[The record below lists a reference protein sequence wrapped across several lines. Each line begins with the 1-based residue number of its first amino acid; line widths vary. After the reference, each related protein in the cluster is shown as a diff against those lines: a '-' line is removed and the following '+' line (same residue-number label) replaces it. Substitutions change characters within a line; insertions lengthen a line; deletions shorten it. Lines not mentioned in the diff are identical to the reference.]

1 MVFIDHRDE
10 ELEGG
15 RMTVSEPQ
23 TVTGQSLDDTRA
35 EAERLAA
42 LDTSLAPTRRSA
54 FAGLWFVRPIVKT
67 IVNFIVFVLVAFFL
81 VKLIPG
87 DPVVAATGGRLSGK
101 ALQAARASY
110 GLTGPW
116 WQQLGTYLDQLIHFD
131 LGTSIASGRPV
142 SQDFATRIPATLEFV
157 FFGLFFAC
165 VFALVVSY
173 FIVTHR
179 SNGFAKALASYARSA
194 GALPEYVI
202 GIAALF
208 FFFAELHWAP
218 APSGR
223 LDPILIAPPQ
233 VTGFPMLDSL
243 LAGNTAD
250 LQSYAAHLV
259 LPVIVMVLADSPLL
273 IKMLILS
280 LDEAIDDPA
289 TKFRVASGASRR
301 TVLVS
306 IYRRALP
313 SAVATLG
320 MLFGLLLGGAV
331 VLESLFSLGG
341 LGQYAVDAVNSS
353 DVFALRSFLV
363 VVAGMC
369 LVIYLIT
376 DILTMLLDSRRRSGV
391 AGKDA

>member
-1 MVFIDHRDE
+1 
-10 ELEGG
+10 
-15 RMTVSEPQ
+15 MTVIESGAL
-23 TVTGQSLDDTRA
+23 TDVRA

-42 LDTSLAPTRRSA
+42 LDTSLTPVRRSIRDR
-54 FAGLWFVRPIVKT
+54 LWFVRPIVQT
-67 IVNFIVFVLVAFFL
+67 VVNFLVFVLVAFFL

-87 DPVVAATGGRLSGK
+87 DPVVAATGGRLSGH
-101 ALQAARASY
+101 ALEEARASY

-116 WQQLGTYLDQLIHFD
+116 WQQLGTYLAQLAHFD

-142 SQDFATRIPATLEFV
+142 AEDLATRIPATLEFV
-157 FFGLFFAC
+157 VCGLVLAC
-165 VFALVVSY
+165 AFALVLSY

-179 SNGFAKALASYARSA
+179 SSRLAAVLSSYARSA

-202 GIAALF
+202 GIGLLF
-208 FFFAELHWAP
+208 FFYAELHLAP

-223 LDPILIAPPQ
+223 LDPILMAPPH
-233 VTGFPMLDSL
+233 VTGFPMLDSII
-243 LAGNTAD
+243 AGNTAD
-250 LQSYAAHLV
+250 LASYASHLV
-259 LPVIVMVLADSPLL
+259 LPVIVLVLADSPIL
-273 IKMLILS
+273 IKQLILG

-289 TKFRVASGASRR
+289 TKFRIASGASRR
-301 TVLVS
+301 TVLAS

-320 MLFGLLLGGAV
+320 MLFGFLLGGAV

-341 LGQYAVDAVNSS
+341 LGQYAVDAVNAS

-369 LVIYLIT
+369 LVVYLLT
-376 DILTMLLDSRRRSGV
+376 DLVTMLLDSRRRSHV

>member
-1 MVFIDHRDE
+1 MTLREPDTIDE
-10 ELEGG
+10 
-15 RMTVSEPQ
+15 
-23 TVTGQSLDDTRA
+23 TRA

-42 LDTSLAPTRRSA
+42 LDTAITPRRRSIMA
-54 FAGLWFVRPIVKT
+54 SLWFVRPIVLT
-67 IVNFIVFVLVAFFL
+67 IVNLVVFILIAFFL

-87 DPVVAATGGRLSGK
+87 NPVVSATGGRLTGA
-101 ALQAARASY
+101 ALQKAMASY

-116 WQQLGTYLDQLIHFD
+116 YDQLGTYLNQLVHFN
-131 LGTSIASGRPV
+131 LGTSIASGRSV
-142 SQDFATRIPATLEFV
+142 AQDFATRIPATLEFV
-157 FFGLFFAC
+157 FLGLFFAC
-165 VFALVVSY
+165 VFSLVVSY

-179 SNGFAKALASYARSA
+179 TNRFSRVLASYARSA

-202 GIAALF
+202 GIAFLF
-208 FFFAELHWAP
+208 IFFAELHWAP

-223 LDPILIAPPQ
+223 LDPILIQPPQ
-233 VTGFPMLDSL
+233 VTGFPMLDSII
-243 LAGNTAD
+243 AGNSQD
-250 LQSYAAHLV
+250 LQSYASHLL
-259 LPVIVMVLADSPLL
+259 LPVIVMVLADSPIL

-280 LDEAIDDPA
+280 LDDAIDDPA

-301 TVLVS
+301 TVLLS
-306 IYRRALP
+306 IYRRAAP

-320 MLFGLLLGGAV
+320 MLFGILIGGAV

-363 VVAGMC
+363 VVAAMC
-369 LVIYLIT
+369 LTIYLIT
-376 DILTMLLDSRRRSGV
+376 DILTMLLDSRRRTGV